1 MNPRHGLRP
10 LRRAVVAA
18 ALVALCC
25 VVPIGLDAGTASA
38 APGDEVFGD
47 LDVSGLV
54 DLGPLQPTDPGPL
67 TFLIGLTKDQ
77 AGLEAHARATSD
89 PASTRY
95 GERSSV
101 AALAERYGA
110 SVATRNAVTDYFETT
125 FGVSTSI
132 DPTGSYATVVLSLA
146 QAEAAFSTTWHVY
159 GFPVGT
165 FYNGLT
171 MLYPDPSDPPEVP
184 AALQG
189 AVEVVDGAALLY
201 TGPATALETQPASVA
216 TAQGGTAVRTGVAEG
231 CSGALDQPVAPGSPN
246 SFGIAPNQLKTAYQ
260 LDQLHARGLRGEG
273 MRVAVID
280 QSSYDPAWLA
290 TYRSCFGLDDA
301 TPVIDHVVGTP
312 DTSIDGM
319 TETILDL
326 SVLSFAAPKVDRF
339 DVFINDT
346 TPNPNVDDIAGGMVQ
361 MFTMPLDATQTGGV
375 APDVISASF
384 DMCEVSP
391 LYWQGHGP
399 AIRILENVLSTAAAA
414 GITYVVATGDSGSS
428 GCFHN
433 LGVQAPEAEVLS
445 ASYPSTSK
453 WVTAVGGTNLTL
465 NADNSIASS
474 GVWNDV
480 AYGLPVADGAGGG
493 GGGTSTLIERPWYQ
507 DLVPAASPMRTVPDI
522 SLFADE
528 LPGYMLYAPT
538 DAGGGVAGPPAWSY
552 EGGTSAATPLFSG
565 MALLLGQ
572 QAKANSQPT
581 LGFANPLLYRLG
593 AAGSSALLDITQGD
607 NILFPAAVDCCAAG
621 PGYDLATGWGSPL
634 AQAMTTALAAP
645 TVSVTG
651 TGSSDGS
658 FRATYVAQVAV
669 PAGQVL
675 SYQWDTNGDGL
686 TDATTTGPTLTTT
699 AAVAGVQTTRL
710 TVVTSLGRIGSGVA
724 SATVSQPLAAPT
736 PTPRS
741 LAFVG

>member
-1 MNPRHGLRP
+1 MNPRPGLRP

-25 VVPIGLDAGTASA
+25 VVPLGLDAGPASA
-38 APGDEVFGD
+38 ATGDEVFGD
-47 LDVSGLV
+47 LDVADLV
-54 DLGPLQPTDPGPL
+54 DLGPLQPTDPGPM

-77 AGLEAHARATSD
+77 AGLEAHVRATSD
-89 PASTRY
+89 PTSARY
-95 GERSSV
+95 GERSSI
-101 AALAERYGA
+101 AALAQRYGA
-110 SVATRNAVTDYFETT
+110 SVETQNAVTDYFSST
-125 FGVSTSI
+125 FGVSTTI

-146 QAEAAFSTTWHVY
+146 QAEAAFSTNWRVY
-159 GFPVGT
+159 GYPLSS

-216 TAQGGTAVRTGVAEG
+216 TAGGGTAVRTGVAQG
-231 CSGALDQPVAPGSPN
+231 CAEALDQPVAPGSPE
-246 SFGIAPNQLKTAYQ
+246 SFGIAPNQLTTAYQ

-280 QSSYDPAWLA
+280 ESSYDPAWLA

-301 TPVIDHVVGTP
+301 TTVVDHVVGTP

-319 TETILDL
+319 SETMLDL

-346 TPNPNVDDIAGGMVQ
+346 TPNPNLADIAGGMVQ

-384 DMCEVSP
+384 GLCEASP

-399 AIRILENVLSTAAAA
+399 AIHILENVLATAAAA

-433 LGVQAPEAEVLS
+433 LGVQTPEAEVLS

-465 NADNSIASS
+465 NSDNTIASS

-480 AYGLPVADGAGGG
+480 AYGIPIADGAGGG
-493 GGGTSTLIERPWYQ
+493 GGGTSALIERPWYQ
-507 DLVPAASPMRTVPDI
+507 EVLPAPPAMRTVPDI

-528 LPGYMLYAPT
+528 LPGYLLYAPS
-538 DAGGGVAGPPAWSY
+538 DAGGGVPGPPAWSY
-552 EGGTSAATPLFSG
+552 EGGTSAATPLFAG

-572 QAKANSQPT
+572 QAKANGQPT

-593 AAGSSALLDITQGD
+593 ATGSAALLDITQGD
-607 NILFPAAVDCCAAG
+607 NILFPSQVDCCSAA
-621 PGYDLATGWGSPL
+621 PGYDLASGWGSPV

-651 TGSSDGS
+651 IGSSDGS
-658 FRATYVAQVAV
+658 LRATYVAQVAV

-675 SYQWDTNGDGL
+675 SYRWDTNGDGV

-699 AAVAGVQTTRL
+699 AAVAGAQTTRL
-710 TVVTSLGRIGSGVA
+710 TVVTSLGRVGAGVA
-724 SATVSQPLAAPT
+724 SATVSLPTAPV